1 MDPEKALKN
10 RVILMNGFSQ
20 PEIIQIMRTIKSMY
34 EDPQNL
40 IFVTTTKSNLDFK
53 LRDLIHDVSEDH
65 EYLRN
70 NPPKE
75 VRKESPGEGSGKE
88 E

>member
-1 MDPEKALKN
+1 
-10 RVILMNGFSQ
+10 MNGFSQ

-65 EYLRN
+65 EYLRK

-75 VRKESPGEGSGKE
+75 VRKESPGEGSSE
-88 E
+88 EE

>member
-10 RVILMNGFSQ
+10 RVILMNGFTQ
-20 PEIIQIMRTIKSMY
+20 PEILQIMRTVKSMY

-40 IFVTTTKSNLDFK
+40 IFATTTKNNLNFT
-53 LRDLIHDVSEDH
+53 LRDLIQDLSEDH

-70 NPPKE
+70 NPPNE
-75 VRKESPGEGSGKE
+75 ARKSSTDEGSSKDD
-88 E
+88 

>member
-10 RVILMNGFSQ
+10 RVILMNGFTQ
-20 PEIIQIMRTIKSMY
+20 PEILQIMRTVKSMY

-40 IFVTTTKSNLDFK
+40 IFATTTKNNLNFT
-53 LRDLIHDVSEDH
+53 LRDLIQDLSEDH
-65 EYLRN
+65 EYLRK

-75 VRKESPGEGSGKE
+75 VRKSSSDEGSGKDD
-88 E
+88 